1 MHSSSV
7 LNLERFFKTYLKKFN
22 NPTIL
27 DYGGASHD
35 NKTTALTVLEKHY
48 SNYKYLSLDIAP
60 NKDVAPNNENEYES
74 TRKNVDIV
82 VNDPYKINELE
93 KESIDIVV
101 CTSVF
106 EHVEFFWLAYLEILK
121 LLKPKGIFYLNA
133 PSNGNF
139 HRWPND
145 CWRFYP
151 DSGNALVKWGKYNKF
166 KPICLESFTTKQIL
180 ECGWND
186 YVSVILKDKT
196 FSNNFDST
204 IISEYN
210 DYYNGIDKE
219 GKLSNY
225 LHKSE
230 DQNNWG
236 YRLWYRFRKK
246 RDKKKY
252 KIDY

>member
-7 LNLERFFKTYLKKFN
+7 LNLERFFKIYLKKFN

-48 SNYKYLSLDIAP
+48 TNYKYLSLDIAANEE
-60 NKDVAPNNENEYES
+60 NKYEL

-82 VNDPYKINELE
+82 VKDPYKINELE
-93 KESIDIVV
+93 KESIDIIV

-106 EHVEFFWLAYLEILK
+106 EHIEFFWLAYLEILK

-139 HRWPND
+139 HRWPTD

-166 KPICLESFTTKQIL
+166 KPKCLESFTTKQIL

-186 YVSVILKDKT
+186 YVSIILKDEAFT
-196 FSNNFDST
+196 NDFDNT
-204 IISEYN
+204 IISEHN

-219 GKLSNY
+219 GKLSNFLY
-225 LHKSE
+225 RSE
-230 DQNNWG
+230 DQSNWG
-236 YRLWYRFRKK
+236 YRLWYKFRKR

-252 KIDY
+252 KVEY

>member
-1 MHSSSV
+1 MHSSAI
-7 LNLERFFKTYLKKFN
+7 LNLERFFKIYLKKFN

-27 DYGGASHD
+27 DYGGASQG
-35 NKTTALTVLEKHY
+35 KQTTALNILKRYYT
-48 SNYKYLSLDIAP
+48 NYKYLSLD
-60 NKDVAPNNENEYES
+60 VAPN
-74 TRKNVDIV
+74 KNVDIV
-82 VNDPYKINELE
+82 LKDPYKINELE
-93 KESIDIVV
+93 KESIDIII

-106 EHVEFFWLAYLEILK
+106 EHIEFFWLTYLEILK
-121 LLKPKGIFYLNA
+121 LLKPKGIFYLNV

-139 HRWPND
+139 HRWSTD

-186 YVSVILKDKT
+186 YVSVILKDET
-196 FSNNFDST
+196 FSNNFDNK

-219 GKLSNY
+219 GKLSNFLY
-225 LHKSE
+225 RSE
-230 DQNNWG
+230 DQSNWG

-252 KIDY
+252 KVEY

>member
-1 MHSSSV
+1 MHSSAI
-7 LNLERFFKTYLKKFN
+7 LNLERFFKIYLKKFN

-27 DYGGASHD
+27 DYGGASHG
-35 NKTTALTVLEKHY
+35 KQTTALNILKRYYT
-48 SNYKYLSLDIAP
+48 NYKYLTL
-60 NKDVAPNNENEYES
+60 DVAPN
-74 TRKNVDIV
+74 KNVDIV
-82 VNDPYKINELE
+82 LKDPYKINELE
-93 KESIDIVV
+93 KESIDIII

-106 EHVEFFWLAYLEILK
+106 EHIEFFWLTYLEILK
-121 LLKPKGIFYLNA
+121 LLKPKGIFYLNV

-139 HRWPND
+139 HRWSTD

-186 YVSVILKDKT
+186 YVSVILKDET
-196 FSNNFDST
+196 FSNNFDNK

-219 GKLSNY
+219 GKLSNFLY
-225 LHKSE
+225 RSE
-230 DQNNWG
+230 DQSNWG

-252 KIDY
+252 KVEY